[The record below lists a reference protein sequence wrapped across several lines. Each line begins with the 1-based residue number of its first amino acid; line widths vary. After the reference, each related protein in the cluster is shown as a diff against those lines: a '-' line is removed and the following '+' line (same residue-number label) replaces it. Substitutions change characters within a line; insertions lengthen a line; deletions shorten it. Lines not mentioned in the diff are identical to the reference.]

1 MALPPL
7 ALPGQVLA
15 PSSKFS
21 PGPGTHLAPAGITS
35 SLLGPP
41 TTKKNTTTPKAH
53 KILSIQA
60 PLSTAVTPTVGA
72 HVYARITRLDRVQA
86 RCEIITVAP
95 PSSSSSSSETN
106 NTGHVCATPLRAILR
121 SQDVRATEKD
131 KVKLAECFR
140 VGDVVRAVVVGLG
153 DQTGYYVSTAGNE
166 FGVVLCWSDAGNL
179 CVPVSWNEVLDQKTG
194 VREGRKVAKP
204 F

>member
-1 MALPPL
+1 MSLPTL
-7 ALPGQVLA
+7 ALPGQPLA
-15 PSSKFS
+15 PLTKLS
-21 PGPGTHLAPAGITS
+21 PGPGTHLASAGITS

-41 TTKKNTTTPKAH
+41 VTKKNTTTPKAN
-53 KILSIQA
+53 KILSIQS
-60 PLSTAVTPTVGA
+60 PISTAIAPTVGS

-86 RCEIITVAP
+86 RCEIITIAP
-95 PSSSSSSSETN
+95 PTSSSNSNS
-106 NTGHVCATPLRAILR
+106 TGHVCATPLRSILR

-140 VGDVVRAVVVGLG
+140 VGDIVRAVVVGLG
-153 DQTGYYVSTAGNE
+153 DQTGYYISTAGNE
-166 FGVVLCWSDAGNL
+166 FGVVICWSDGGNL

-194 VREGRKVAKP
+194 VKEGRKVAKP